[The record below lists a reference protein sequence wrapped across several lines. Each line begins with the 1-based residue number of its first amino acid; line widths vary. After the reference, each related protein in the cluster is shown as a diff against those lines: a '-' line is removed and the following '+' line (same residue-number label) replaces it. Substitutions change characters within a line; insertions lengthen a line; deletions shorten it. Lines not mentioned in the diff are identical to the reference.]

1 MSSLVLCLVV
11 LVALALFGVPLGLA
25 MIAAGILYLLHA
37 GLDVASATEQVV
49 FGLYNSYVLIAI
61 PLFIFTAR
69 VMNAGSITDRL
80 LRFALA
86 LVGHKKGGLAQ
97 VNVVTSLIFSGM
109 SGSAV
114 ADVAGIG
121 YVITKMMMAK
131 NRYPPAY
138 ACAVTAES
146 ATVGPIIPPSILFI
160 LYALVANVSVGA
172 LFMGGVVP
180 GLMMAGAMM
189 ALVAWQAHR
198 RNFPTEQ
205 RTSAA
210 ELPMIFV
217 RAILPLLLPVILL
230 VGIYSGGF
238 TPTEA
243 AAVAAVYGLLVSV
256 LAYRALSW
264 SAFRDVLLETTRASG
279 AVLTLIAGAFLLN
292 YIVALERLP
301 HVLTQGLAA
310 SGLSPLGF
318 VLVLNV
324 AFLLLGCILSTST
337 MMLVVVPLVIPAA
350 TALDIDLVYLGVVLT
365 VNMMVGLITPP
376 YGVLLFVISG
386 LVNVPL
392 GAIIREVLPFIAL
405 LIGVLLFMVLVP
417 DTVTFL
423 PRLLQ

>member
-1 MSSLVLCLVV
+1 MSSLVLSLVA

-25 MIAAGILYLLHA
+25 MIAAGIFYLLHA

-49 FGLYNSYVLIAI
+49 LGLYNSYVLIAI

-121 YVITKMMMAK
+121 YVITRMMMEK
-131 NRYPPAY
+131 NRYPAAY
-138 ACAVTAES
+138 ACAVTAAS

-172 LFMGGVVP
+172 LFIGGVIP
-180 GLMMAGAMM
+180 GLIMSGAMM
-189 ALVAWQAHR
+189 ALVAWQSRR
-198 RNFPTEQ
+198 RNFPTEP
-205 RTSAA
+205 RIPAR
-210 ELPMIFV
+210 ELPMIIA
-217 RAILPLLLPVILL
+217 RAILPLLMPVILL
-230 VGIYSGGF
+230 AGIYSGGF

-243 AAVAAVYGLLVSV
+243 AAVAAVYGLAVSV

-264 SAFRDVLLETTRASG
+264 SAFRDVVMETTRASG

-301 HVLTQGLAA
+301 LALTQFL
-310 SGLSPLGF
+310 SGTGFTPLGF
-318 VLVLNV
+318 LLMLNV
-324 AFLLLGCILSTST
+324 AFLLLGCVLSTST

-350 TALDIDLVYLGVVLT
+350 SALNIDLVHLGVVLT

-376 YGVLLFVISG
+376 YGVLLFIISG

-392 GAIIREVLPFIAL
+392 GAIIREVVPFILL

-417 DTVTFL
+417 GTVTLL
-423 PRLLQ
+423 PRLLG

>member
-1 MSSLVLCLVV
+1 VSSLVLCLVA

-49 FGLYNSYVLIAI
+49 MGLYNSYVLIAI

-121 YVITKMMMAK
+121 YVVTKMMTEK

-138 ACAVTAES
+138 ACAVTAAS

-172 LFMGGVVP
+172 LFIGGVVP
-180 GLMMAGAMM
+180 GLIMSGAMM
-189 ALVAWQAHR
+189 ALVAWQARR
-198 RNFPTEQ
+198 RNFPTEA
-205 RTSAA
+205 RIPAR
-210 ELPMIFV
+210 ELPIILA
-217 RAILPLLLPVILL
+217 RAILPLLMPVILL
-230 VGIYSGGF
+230 AGIYSGGF

-243 AAVAAVYGLLVSV
+243 AAVAAVYGLAVSV

-264 SAFRDVLLETTRASG
+264 SAFRDVVLETTRASG

-301 HVLTQGLAA
+301 LALTQFL
-310 SGLSPLGF
+310 SGAGFTSLGF
-318 VLVLNV
+318 LLMLNL
-324 AFLLLGCILSTST
+324 AFLLLGCVLSTST

-350 TALDIDLVYLGVVLT
+350 SALNIDLVHLGVVLT

-376 YGVLLFVISG
+376 YGVLLFIISG

-392 GAIIREVLPFIAL
+392 GAIIREVLPFIVL

-417 DTVTFL
+417 GTVTLL
-423 PRLLQ
+423 PRLLG